1 MNRLVKAIPDSVTRN
16 AGRQLL
22 VLKKQSP
29 HILFVAGIAGVITST
44 VLACRSTLKLNQT
57 LDDIQVDVNNVKELK
72 HSTDEL
78 GKYPVEEWRRDTVYI
93 YGKGLFKLVQLYG
106 VPVLIGVVSIGA
118 LTKSHTTLA
127 RRNTALMA
135 AYAAVQQAYD
145 SYRNRVREEIG
156 EERERELYHAVTRLH
171 QKDNEEK
178 GYIQVADPNK
188 WSPYARFFDESSRAW
203 GKEPETNRMF
213 VQCQQNYLNNLLQA
227 RGHVFLNEAYDAL
240 DIPRSK
246 AGQVVGWVIGDDGDN
261 FIDFG
266 IFEAFNANFVNGW
279 ERSILLDFNVDG
291 VIFDKI

>member
-1 MNRLVKAIPDSVTRN
+1 MNKLVKAIPESVTRN

-29 HILFVAGIAGVITST
+29 HILFVAGIGGIITST

-57 LDDIQVDVNNVKELK
+57 LDDIQVDINNVKELK
-72 HSTDEL
+72 HSADES
-78 GKYPVEEWRRDTVYI
+78 GNYPIDEWRRDTVYI

-106 VPVLIGVVSIGA
+106 VPVLIGVISIGA

-145 SYRNRVREEIG
+145 SYRSRVREEIG
-156 EERERELYHAVTRLH
+156 EEREQELYHAVTRLH

-178 GYIQVADPNK
+178 GYLQVADPNK
-188 WSPYARFFDESSRAW
+188 WSPYARFFDETSREW
-203 GKEPETNRMF
+203 RKEPETNRLF
-213 VQCQQNYLNNLLQA
+213 VQCQQNYLNSLLQA

-246 AGQVVGWVIGDDGDN
+246 AGQVVGWVIGENGDN
-261 FIDFG
+261 YIDFG

-291 VIFDKI
+291 VIYDKI

>member
-1 MNRLVKAIPDSVTRN
+1 MNKLVKAIPESVTRN

-29 HILFVAGIAGVITST
+29 HILFVAGIGGIITST
-44 VLACRSTLKLNQT
+44 ILACRATLKLNQT

-72 HSTDEL
+72 HSADES
-78 GKYPVEEWRRDTVYI
+78 GNYAVEEWRRDTVYI

-127 RRNTALMA
+127 RRNSALIA

-145 SYRNRVREEIG
+145 SYRSRVRDEIG

-171 QKDNEEK
+171 QTGNEEK
-178 GYIQVADPNK
+178 GYLQVADPNK
-188 WSPYARFFDESSRAW
+188 WSPYARFFDETSREW
-203 GKEPETNRMF
+203 RKEPETNRLF
-213 VQCQQNYLNNLLQA
+213 VQCQQNYLNSLLQA

-291 VIFDKI
+291 VIYDKI

>member
-1 MNRLVKAIPDSVTRN
+1 MNKLVKAIPDSVTRN

-29 HILFVAGIAGVITST
+29 HILFVAGIGGIIAST

-57 LDDIQVDVNNVKELK
+57 LDDIQADINNVKELK
-72 HSTDEL
+72 HSADES
-78 GKYPVEEWRRDTVYI
+78 GNYPVEEWRRDTVYI

-127 RRNTALMA
+127 RRNSALIA

-145 SYRNRVREEIG
+145 SYRSRVREEIG
-156 EERERELYHAVTRLH
+156 ADRELELYHAVKTSPLLTGPDDQRA
-171 QKDNEEK
+171 K
-178 GYIQVADPNK
+178 IADPNK
-188 WSPYARFFDESSRAW
+188 WSPYARFFDESSRQW
-203 GKEPETNRMF
+203 TKNPEQNRLY
-213 VQCQQNYLNNLLQA
+213 VQCQQNYLNDLLQA

-291 VIFDKI
+291 VIYDKI

>member
-1 MNRLVKAIPDSVTRN
+1 MNKLVKAIPESVTRN

-29 HILFVAGIAGVITST
+29 HILFVAGIGGIITST
-44 VLACRSTLKLNQT
+44 VLACRATLKLNQT

-72 HSTDEL
+72 HSADES
-78 GKYPVEEWRRDTVYI
+78 GNYAVEEWRRDTVYI

-127 RRNTALMA
+127 RRNSALIA

-145 SYRNRVREEIG
+145 SYRSRVREEIG

-171 QKDNEEK
+171 QTGNEEK
-178 GYIQVADPNK
+178 GYLQVADPNK
-188 WSPYARFFDESSRAW
+188 WSPYARFFDETSREW
-203 GKEPETNRMF
+203 RKEPETNRLF
-213 VQCQQNYLNNLLQA
+213 VQCQQNYLNSLLQA

-291 VIFDKI
+291 VIYDKI